1 MNPSRDIPD
10 GFTKRFAHSFR
21 EDFGGGQV
29 NGLRVRG
36 LLLVVSGPSG
46 VGKGTLLNLL
56 LSHRDDCVF
65 SVSATTRPPRPG
77 EEDKVHYYFLDG
89 AIFSQWVQEG
99 RFLEWNK
106 VFDRFYGTPLE
117 PVEENLR
124 AGKHVV
130 LDVDV
135 QGGVQVIENR
145 PDAVSVF
152 VAPPDL
158 ATLKTRLTNRG
169 TESADEIALRLLTAR
184 SELKAMN
191 RYQYLLINDSL
202 EDTRDQLNSI
212 IEAESCRIS
221 RLTDSGSMPT
231 FES

>member
-1 MNPSRDIPD
+1 M
-10 GFTKRFAHSFR
+10 
-21 EDFGGGQV
+21 GQV
-29 NGLRVRG
+29 NGRGVRG

-56 LSHRDDCVF
+56 LSQRDDCVF

-77 EEDKVHYYFLDG
+77 EQDKVHYYFLDG
-89 AIFSQWVQEG
+89 EVFSKWVEEN

-106 VFDRFYGTPLE
+106 IFDRFYGTPLG

-135 QGGVQVIENR
+135 QGGVQVIDNR

-158 ATLKTRLTNRG
+158 NTLRTRLTQRG
-169 TESADEIALRLLTAR
+169 TESADEIALRLLTAK
-184 SELKAMN
+184 SELKAMT
-191 RYQYLLINDSL
+191 RYQYLLVNDSL
-202 EDTRDQLNSI
+202 EQTRAQLDAI

-221 RLTDSGSMPT
+221 RLAQSDLMPQ
-231 FES
+231 FEG

>member
-1 MNPSRDIPD
+1 M
-10 GFTKRFAHSFR
+10 A
-21 EDFGGGQV
+21 QV

-65 SVSATTRPPRPG
+65 SVSATTRRPRPG

-89 AIFSQWVQEG
+89 EIFSQWVQEN

-117 PVEENLR
+117 PVEENLQ

-135 QGGVQVIENR
+135 QGGVQVIDNR
-145 PDAVSVF
+145 PDAVSIF

-158 ATLKTRLTNRG
+158 NTLRTRLTNRG
-169 TESADEIALRLLTAR
+169 TETADEIALRLLTAK
-184 SELKAMN
+184 SELKSLH
-191 RYQYLLINDSL
+191 RYQYLLINDNL
-202 EDTRDQLNSI
+202 EETRDQLNAI
-212 IEAESCRIS
+212 IEAESCRIA
-221 RLTDSGSMPT
+221 RLTENGNLPQ

>member
-1 MNPSRDIPD
+1 M
-10 GFTKRFAHSFR
+10 
-21 EDFGGGQV
+21 
-29 NGLRVRG
+29 RG

-56 LSHRDDCVF
+56 LSQRDDCVF
-65 SVSATTRPPRPG
+65 SVSATTRQPRPG
-77 EEDKVHYYFLDG
+77 EQDKVHYYFLDG
-89 AIFSQWVQEG
+89 EIFSKWVEED

-135 QGGVQVIENR
+135 QGGVQVIDNR
-145 PDAVSVF
+145 PDAVSIF

-158 ATLKTRLTNRG
+158 STLRTRLTQRG
-169 TESADEIALRLLTAR
+169 TESADEIALRLLTAK
-184 SELKAMN
+184 SELKAMS
-191 RYQYLLINDSL
+191 RYQYLLINDNL
-202 EDTRDQLNSI
+202 EQTRAQLNAI

-221 RLTDSGSMPT
+221 RIKESDLLPQ
-231 FES
+231 FEG

>member
-1 MNPSRDIPD
+1 MNA
-10 GFTKRFAHSFR
+10 G
-21 EDFGGGQV
+21 
-29 NGLRVRG
+29 RVRG

-56 LSHRDDCVF
+56 LSQRNDCVF
-65 SVSATTRPPRPG
+65 SVSATTRQPRPG
-77 EEDKVHYYFLDG
+77 EEDKLHYFFLEG
-89 AIFSQWVQEG
+89 SVFSRWVEEG

-117 PVEENLR
+117 PVEANLR

-158 ATLKTRLTNRG
+158 NTLRTRLTNRG
-169 TESADEIALRLLTAR
+169 TEPADEIALRLLTAR
-184 SELKAMN
+184 SELKAMH
-191 RYQYLLINDSL
+191 RYQYLLINDNL
-202 EDTRDQLNSI
+202 ETTRAQLNAI
-212 IEAESCRIS
+212 IEAESCRIT
-221 RLTDSGSMPT
+221 RLTETDGLPQ

>member
-1 MNPSRDIPD
+1 
-10 GFTKRFAHSFR
+10 
-21 EDFGGGQV
+21 V
-29 NGLRVRG
+29 NGRGVRG

-56 LSHRDDCVF
+56 LSQRDDCVF

-77 EEDKVHYYFLDG
+77 EHDKVHYYFLDG
-89 AIFSQWVQEG
+89 EVFSQWVEEG

-135 QGGVQVIENR
+135 QGGVQVIDNR

-158 ATLKTRLTNRG
+158 STLKTRLIQRG
-169 TESADEIALRLLTAR
+169 TEPPDEIALRLLTAK
-184 SELKAMN
+184 SELKAML
-191 RYQYLLINDSL
+191 RYQYVLINDSL
-202 EDTRDQLNSI
+202 ESTRAQLNAI

-221 RLTDSGSMPT
+221 RLAECGLLPQ
-231 FES
+231 FEG

>member
-1 MNPSRDIPD
+1 MN
-10 GFTKRFAHSFR
+10 GA
-21 EDFGGGQV
+21 
-29 NGLRVRG
+29 RVRG

-89 AIFSQWVQEG
+89 AVFSQWVQEG

-124 AGKHVV
+124 SGKHVV

-135 QGGVQVIENR
+135 QGGVQVIDNR

-158 ATLKTRLTNRG
+158 NTLRTRLTKRG
-169 TESADEIALRLLTAR
+169 TESPDEIALRLLTAK
-184 SELKAMN
+184 SELKAMG
-191 RYQYLLINDSL
+191 RYQYLLVNDDL
-202 EDTRDQLNSI
+202 EETRAQLNAI
-212 IEAESCRIS
+212 IEAEACRIS
-221 RLTDSGSMPT
+221 RLAETDQLPSYET
-231 FES
+231 

>member
-1 MNPSRDIPD
+1 MNGR
-10 GFTKRFAHSFR
+10 GVK
-21 EDFGGGQV
+21 
-29 NGLRVRG
+29 G

-56 LSHRDDCVF
+56 LSQRDDCVF

-77 EEDKVHYYFLDG
+77 EQDKVHYYFLDG
-89 AIFSQWVQEG
+89 EVFSRWVEEG

-117 PVEENLR
+117 PVEEHLR
-124 AGKHVV
+124 QGKHVV

-158 ATLKTRLTNRG
+158 STLKTRLTQRG
-169 TESADEIALRLLTAR
+169 TEGPDEIALRLLTAK
-184 SELKAMN
+184 SELKAMT

-202 EDTRDQLNSI
+202 ESTRAQLNAI
-212 IEAESCRIS
+212 IEAESCRIARMVKS
-221 RLTDSGSMPT
+221 DLLPQ
-231 FES
+231 FEG

>member
-1 MNPSRDIPD
+1 MN
-10 GFTKRFAHSFR
+10 A
-21 EDFGGGQV
+21 
-29 NGLRVRG
+29 LRVRG

-56 LSHRDDCVF
+56 LSQRDDCVF
-65 SVSATTRPPRPG
+65 SVSATTRQPRPG
-77 EEDKVHYYFLDG
+77 EQDKVHYYFLDG
-89 AIFSQWVQEG
+89 EVFSTWVEEG

-106 VFDRFYGTPLE
+106 VFDRFYGTPLG

-158 ATLKTRLTNRG
+158 NTLKTRLTKRG
-169 TESADEIALRLLTAR
+169 TETPDEIALRLLTAR
-184 SELKAMN
+184 SELKTMS
-191 RYQYLLINDSL
+191 RYQYLLINDNL
-202 EDTRDQLNSI
+202 EATRAQLNAI
-212 IEAESCRIS
+212 IEAESCRIT
-221 RLTDSGSMPT
+221 RLAETDDLPQ
-231 FES
+231 FEH

>member
-1 MNPSRDIPD
+1 M
-10 GFTKRFAHSFR
+10 
-21 EDFGGGQV
+21 
-29 NGLRVRG
+29 RG

-89 AIFSQWVQEG
+89 KTFSQWVEEE

-117 PVEENLR
+117 PVEEHLR

-135 QGGVQVIENR
+135 QGGVQVIDNR

-158 ATLKTRLTNRG
+158 ATLRTRLTKRG
-169 TESADEIALRLLTAR
+169 TEPPDEIALRLLTAK
-184 SELKAMN
+184 SELKSMS
-191 RYQYLLINDSL
+191 RYQYLLVNDDL
-202 EDTRDQLNSI
+202 EETRAQLNAI
-212 IEAESCRIS
+212 IEAETCRIS
-221 RLTDSGSMPT
+221 RMAASGQLPT
-231 FES
+231 FET

>member
-1 MNPSRDIPD
+1 MT
-10 GFTKRFAHSFR
+10 GVTC
-21 EDFGGGQV
+21 V
-29 NGLRVRG
+29 
-36 LLLVVSGPSG
+36 LLVVSGPSG

-56 LSHRDDCVF
+56 LSQRDDCVF

-77 EEDKVHYYFLDG
+77 EQDKVHYYFLDG
-89 AIFSQWVQEG
+89 EVFSRWVEEG

-117 PVEENLR
+117 PVEEHLR
-124 AGKHVV
+124 QGKHVV

-158 ATLKTRLTNRG
+158 STLKTRLTQRG
-169 TESADEIALRLLTAR
+169 TESADEIALRLLTAK
-184 SELKAMN
+184 SELKAMT

-202 EDTRDQLNSI
+202 ESTRAQLNAI
-212 IEAESCRIS
+212 IEAESCRIARMMKS
-221 RLTDSGSMPT
+221 DILPQ
-231 FES
+231 FEG

>member
-1 MNPSRDIPD
+1 MP
-10 GFTKRFAHSFR
+10 
-21 EDFGGGQV
+21 GQV
-29 NGLRVRG
+29 RSRVEEFAKSQVNRTGVRG

-56 LSHRDDCVF
+56 LSQRDDCVF
-65 SVSATTRPPRPG
+65 SVSATTRRPRPG

-89 AIFSQWVQEG
+89 EVFSRWVEEG

-117 PVEENLR
+117 PVEANLR

-158 ATLKTRLTNRG
+158 NTLKTRLTQRG

-184 SELKAMN
+184 SELKSMS
-191 RYQYLLINDSL
+191 RYQYLLVNDSL
-202 EDTRDQLNSI
+202 ETTRAQLNAI
-212 IEAESCRIS
+212 IEAESCRIA
-221 RLTDSGSMPT
+221 RLAHSGFLPQ

>member
-1 MNPSRDIPD
+1 M
-10 GFTKRFAHSFR
+10 
-21 EDFGGGQV
+21 
-29 NGLRVRG
+29 RG

-89 AIFSQWVQEG
+89 EIFSQWVQEG

-117 PVEENLR
+117 PVEANLK

-135 QGGVQVIENR
+135 QGGVQVIDNR

-158 ATLKTRLTNRG
+158 NTLKTRLTKRG
-169 TESADEIALRLLTAR
+169 TESPDEIALRLLTAK
-184 SELKAMN
+184 SELKSMSK
-191 RYQYLLINDSL
+191 YQYLLINDDL
-202 EDTRDQLNSI
+202 EETRVQLNAI
-212 IEAESCRIS
+212 LEAEACRID
-221 RLTDSGSMPT
+221 RMAASGQLPT
-231 FES
+231 FET